1 MSGPGRR
8 RNLGL
13 EGRGLPREGQ
23 EPPGLAVGGP
33 GAAACSVLAVG
44 GLWAA
49 AARLLLSVAVWP
61 PLYCGC
67 CRWPPGRRLMD
78 ARSPRCRC
86 PRGAAVAHAAGA
98 LVVPL

>member
-1 MSGPGRR
+1 MADAVSFLLERLSMSGPGRR

-44 GLWAA
+44 GRLAA
-49 AARLLLSVAVWP
+49 AALRSLSVASGT
-61 PLYCGC
+61 PLDGC
-67 CRWPPGRRLMD
+67 AEPTLPVPSW
-78 ARSPRCRC
+78 CRC
-86 PRGAAVAHAAGA
+86 SHRVISASR
-98 LVVPL
+98 